1 MKPSIAIAISTRN
14 RPKEFWFCFKMIR
27 QFTRFNC
34 DIFVVDDA
42 SDQTYVL
49 ADYKFNER
57 SGISRSKNK
66 CLDILHK
73 AYHNGVKHFFLFD
86 DDTYPIKFGWQDFY
100 INSGAHHLSY
110 SFTKPIRQ
118 DDKFK
123 YHHYPNGCMLY
134 FTRECIDTVG
144 GFDTQFNNKY
154 EHTEL
159 SRRIYN
165 AGLTAH
171 PAMDLVGSSEYIY
184 CMDQDNAIHRSFSD
198 KEMKQSLKEGYAH
211 FEETKFRK
219 EFIEFRS

>member
-1 MKPSIAIAISTRN
+1 MNPSIAIAISTRN
-14 RPKEFWFCFKMIR
+14 RSESFWFCLKMIR
-27 QFTRFNC
+27 QFTKLDA
-34 DIFVVDDA
+34 DIFVVDDN
-42 SDQTYVL
+42 SDNIYYN
-49 ADYKFNER
+49 ADFTFKER
-57 SGISRSKNK
+57 AGISRVKNK
-66 CLDILHK
+66 CLSITSRYDH
-73 AYHNGVKHFFLFD
+73 VFLFD
-86 DDTYPIKFGWQDFY
+86 DDTYPLSFNWWMPY
-100 INSGAHHLSY
+100 VNSGAHHLSY
-110 SFTKPIRQ
+110 SFNKPIRQ

-171 PAMDLVGSSEYIY
+171 PAMDIIGSSEYIY

-211 FEETKFRK
+211 FEATKFRK
-219 EFIEFRS
+219 DFIEFRS